1 MTGFLSIFLRS
12 HGGLPA
18 GAPLLRGRSL
28 SLHRTQP
35 IRLVAHFRAH
45 RLHDRRLAFTR
56 SSVIGEEQVLCDHV
70 CIRRSCSRHGSTAR
84 VHVRRLGSCRAQIAR
99 LGRSV
104 VLVVVSLLLTA
115 CCRDGIYPHESGHG
129 RDAGFWYITRR
140 SICADLRRL

>member
-12 HGGLPA
+12 YGGLPA

-45 RLHDRRLAFTR
+45 RLHDRRIAFTR
-56 SSVIGEEQVLCDHV
+56 SSMIGEEQVLGDHV

-84 VHVRRLGSCRAQIAR
+84 VHVRRLGSCRARIAR

-104 VLVVVSLLLTA
+104 VSVVVSLLLAA
-115 CCRDGIYPHESGHG
+115 CYHEH
-129 RDAGFWYITRR
+129 
-140 SICADLRRL
+140 RL

>member
-12 HGGLPA
+12 YGGLPA

-84 VHVRRLGSCRAQIAR
+84 VHVRRLGSFRARIAR
-99 LGRSV
+99 LGRR
-104 VLVVVSLLLTA
+104 LVSLNSLLPCLA
-115 CCRDGIYPHESGHG
+115 S
-129 RDAGFWYITRR
+129 ITRLCT
-140 SICADLRRL
+140 S